1 MSPDFPRLH
10 VQGCGD
16 IGPQLLLNK
25 ASRPPLRDGIE
36 HLVDCVVPSGCRKPQ
51 LALATIC
58 DHPNNMN
65 PLHPITNCF
74 WRFFSAASA
83 IQG

>member
-10 VQGCGD
+10 VQGCGV
-16 IGPQLLLNK
+16 IGAGPQLHK

-36 HLVDCVVPSGCRKPQ
+36 YRVDCVVPSGCRKPY

-65 PLHPITNCF
+65 PLHP
-74 WRFFSAASA
+74 SPL
-83 IQG
+83 